1 MYGKGLNN
9 CQRWKSGWLLQSE
22 ILGDS
27 QKVKIWV
34 TIWKWKE
41 KRN

>member
-9 CQRWKSGWLLQSE
+9 CRSWKSEWLLQSE
-22 ILGDS
+22 SLGDS
-27 QKVKIWV
+27 QKAKVWV

-41 KRN
+41 KR